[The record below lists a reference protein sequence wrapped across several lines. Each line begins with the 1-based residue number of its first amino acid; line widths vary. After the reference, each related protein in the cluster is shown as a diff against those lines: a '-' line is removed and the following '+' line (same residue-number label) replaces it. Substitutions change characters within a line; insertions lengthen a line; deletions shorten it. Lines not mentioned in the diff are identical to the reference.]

1 MEKLYYKLKNKL
13 HGYSDFEDKLYKSY
27 YAYKSMC
34 NWASGCTGIASQYE
48 NWYNSVVALAEDEKV
63 VHWVLER
70 RKCLDDYG
78 YNRIIWYADK
88 ARKYLIAATFDISL
102 LIVRGC
108 NAHLAGCWVTNT

>member
-108 NAHLAGCWVTNT
+108 NAHLAGC